1 MKTYQWHRST
11 IAESFDR
18 LTRGEKPWVAFGDFL
33 DDWRRSGHEDR
44 YELIE
49 VPLQDT
55 ARHPQWAALFAA
67 TVEQLC
73 SLEQINSPAWI
84 RDETYYYLPEPWY
97 PTVRSEKMGQL
108 YQEITPLIFKQH
120 NVFSGD
126 RVLDRI

>member
-1 MKTYQWHRST
+1 MEKYRWHRYT

-18 LTRGEKPWVAFGDFL
+18 LTRAENPWVAFGDFL
-33 DDWRRSGHEDR
+33 DDWRRSDPQDR

-49 VPLQDT
+49 APLQDAT
-55 ARHPQWAALFAA
+55 HHAQWAALFAA
-67 TVEQLC
+67 AVEQLC
-73 SLEQINSPAWI
+73 SRERIDPPAWV
-84 RDETYYYLPEPWY
+84 RDEKYYLLEPWY
-97 PTVRSEKMGQL
+97 PTVRSEKMRQL

>member
-1 MKTYQWHRST
+1 MKTYQWHRYT

-18 LTRGEKPWVAFGDFL
+18 LTGGENAWVAFGDFL
-33 DDWRRSGHEDR
+33 DDWKRSDHEDR

-49 VPLQDT
+49 APLQDS

-67 TVEQLC
+67 AVEQLC
-73 SLEQINSPAWI
+73 SLEQITSPAWI
-84 RDETYYYLPEPWY
+84 RDEKYYLPEPWY
-97 PTVRSEKMGQL
+97 PTVRSEKMRLL

-126 RVLDRI
+126 RVLERI